1 MLITGLDFE
10 ATSVDPETARIL
22 EVGAVLY
29 DTDSRSPVEVI
40 SNLVHGGDYPEAL
53 DPEVTSVT
61 GITEDQ
67 LLKYGVDPCYTFDNL
82 TDLMQK
88 SDAVMAHNGNAYDH
102 PLWLAEVRRQ
112 GEARV
117 SRNWDVRDGV
127 TVPDLLWIDTTID
140 LPFPKGLSP
149 YRKLTHLAADHDFL
163 NPFKH
168 RAVFDVLTMIKIFE
182 CYPLEEV
189 LALARQ
195 PMIQLQAFVS
205 YEEKDKAKGV
215 GYRWFK
221 YSKRWIKSFKQGK
234 LEAEQQLAQET
245 GFPVQLLDTWAPE
258 EK

>member
-29 DTDSRSPVEVI
+29 DTKSRSPVEVI
-40 SNLVHGGDYPEAL
+40 SNLVFGSDYPEAL
-53 DPEVTSVT
+53 DPEVTQVT
-61 GITEDQ
+61 GITREQ
-67 LLKYGVDPCYTFDNL
+67 LEKYGVDPCYIFDNL

-88 SDAVMAHNGNAYDH
+88 SEAVMAHNGNVYDK

-112 GEARV
+112 SDARV
-117 SRNWDVRDGV
+117 SRNWEPEQGCV
-127 TVPDLLWIDTTID
+127 VPDLLWIDTTID

-195 PMIQLQAFVS
+195 PMTQLQAFVS
-205 YEEKDKAKGV
+205 YDEKDKAKAV

-221 YSKRWIKSFKQGK
+221 YSKRWIKAFKLGK
-234 LEAEQQLAQET
+234 LESEIQFAKESGFQVEQLKA
-245 GFPVQLLDTWAPE
+245 WAPE

>member
-22 EVGAVLY
+22 EVGAALY
-29 DTDSRSPVEVI
+29 DTDAHAPVELI
-40 SNLVHGGDYPEAL
+40 SNLVYGSDYPSTL
-53 DPEVTSVT
+53 DPEVISIT
-61 GITEDQ
+61 GITQEQ
-67 LLKYGVDPCYTFDNL
+67 LEKYGVDPCYAFDNL
-82 TDLMQK
+82 TDLMEK
-88 SDAVMAHNGNAYDH
+88 SVYVMAHNGNIYDH
-102 PLWLAEVRRQ
+102 LLWLAEIRRQ
-112 GEARV
+112 NETRT
-117 SRNWDVRDGV
+117 SRNWTPEYGCV
-127 TVPDLLWIDTTID
+127 VPELTWIDTTVD

-195 PMIQLQAFVS
+195 PMVQLQAFVS

-221 YSKRWIKSFKQGK
+221 NSKRWIKAFKLGK
-234 LEAEQQLAQET
+234 LESELQLAAES
-245 GFPVQLLDTWAPE
+245 GFQVKQLSTWAPE